1 MPQKKCN
8 GKVVVKRKNNKNLT
22 RQHQPNDISNFRF
35 GFTLVI
41 TFIFIGSLYLL
52 SDINP
57 QTMKMNSTKNKN
69 SLVIE
74 DKSITNSK
82 AINYDFHDKLIKD
95 KVEVDYSDDTK
106 NKVKSNISKYFIQVG
121 SFRDAEKAEML
132 LVELKLLGL
141 NPHIKTVSS
150 KLNEEIFRVQ
160 LGPYD
165 LNKMTSERKKL
176 FKNNFESIIKPVK

>member
-1 MPQKKCN
+1 
-8 GKVVVKRKNNKNLT
+8 
-22 RQHQPNDISNFRF
+22 
-35 GFTLVI
+35 
-41 TFIFIGSLYLL
+41 
-52 SDINP
+52 
-57 QTMKMNSTKNKN
+57 MNSTKNKN

-150 KLNEEIFRVQ
+150 KLNEEIF
-160 LGPYD
+160 
-165 LNKMTSERKKL
+165 
-176 FKNNFESIIKPVK
+176 

>member
-1 MPQKKCN
+1 
-8 GKVVVKRKNNKNLT
+8 
-22 RQHQPNDISNFRF
+22 
-35 GFTLVI
+35 
-41 TFIFIGSLYLL
+41 
-52 SDINP
+52 
-57 QTMKMNSTKNKN
+57 
-69 SLVIE
+69 
-74 DKSITNSK
+74 
-82 AINYDFHDKLIKD
+82 
-95 KVEVDYSDDTK
+95 
-106 NKVKSNISKYFIQVG
+106 
-121 SFRDAEKAEML
+121 ML

>member
-1 MPQKKCN
+1 M
-8 GKVVVKRKNNKNLT
+8 KRKSNKNLT
-22 RQHQPNDISNFRF
+22 RQNQPNDISNFRF
-35 GFTLVI
+35 GLTLII
-41 TFIFIGSLYLL
+41 TFTFIGSLYLL

-57 QTMKMNSTKNKN
+57 QTMKMSSVKHNN

-74 DKSITNSK
+74 DESITNHK

-95 KVEVDYSDDTK
+95 KVEVDYTENSK
-106 NKVKSNISKYFIQVG
+106 NKPKSNTSKYFIQVG
-121 SFRDAEKAEML
+121 SFKDPKKAEML